1 MDKFEVNKPKA
12 ILGAGV
18 QVLHQKSEEIVE
30 ILKVTYPQV
39 APLLSYIY
47 ASFGVALAYKQEK
60 LNQFTQ
66 FLMDN
71 QDIFSGSKIETR
83 EFQEALEVFLGSYFK
98 QRSEEK
104 LTLAQNIFLDFSKK
118 DRLDMPFYP
127 LERYDDTLEKISLS
141 GIQFLGFID
150 KEVPKL
156 RLEYTEL
163 QMREHNNTTSTR
175 TSDEWH
181 QTYGM
186 SKSINFYIEEY
197 IKKIT
202 SQKMSSY
209 RGEKRLEEEGKIK
222 SELRQPFSMASAEL
236 EQLGL
241 GRGSQRTL
249 GWDGEEYH
257 FNLTHYGKMFTS
269 IIRPENVYRER

>member
-12 ILGAGV
+12 ILSAGI

-30 ILKVTYPQV
+30 ILKVTYPQI
-39 APLLSYIY
+39 APLLSYIH
-47 ASFGVALAYKQEK
+47 ASFGVTLAYKQEK

-71 QDIFSGSKIETR
+71 QDTFKGSKIETR
-83 EFQEALEVFLGSYFK
+83 EFQEALEVFLGSYFR
-98 QRSEEK
+98 QRSDEK

-141 GIQFLGFID
+141 GIQLLGFID
-150 KEVPKL
+150 SEVPKL
-156 RLEYTEL
+156 RLEYTES
-163 QMREHNNTTSTR
+163 QMREHNNTTSIR
-175 TSDEWH
+175 TMDEWH

-197 IKKIT
+197 VKKLT
-202 SQKMSSY
+202 WEKMKSY
-209 RGEKRLEEEGKIK
+209 KGDERLSEEDRIK

-241 GRGSQRTL
+241 GRGSQRTM
-249 GWDGEEYH
+249 GWGGEEYH

-269 IIRPENVYRER
+269 IIKPEDVYREM